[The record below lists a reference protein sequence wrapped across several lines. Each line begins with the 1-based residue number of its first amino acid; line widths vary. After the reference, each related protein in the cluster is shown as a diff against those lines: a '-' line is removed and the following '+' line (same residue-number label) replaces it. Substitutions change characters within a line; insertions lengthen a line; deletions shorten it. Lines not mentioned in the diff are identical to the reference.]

1 MAEISDQIVLH
12 KGNDHKEDKE
22 DMEDKEGKE
31 DLTEAHLAILE
42 TQQSI

>member
-1 MAEISDQIVLH
+1 MLH

-42 TQQSI
+42 TQ